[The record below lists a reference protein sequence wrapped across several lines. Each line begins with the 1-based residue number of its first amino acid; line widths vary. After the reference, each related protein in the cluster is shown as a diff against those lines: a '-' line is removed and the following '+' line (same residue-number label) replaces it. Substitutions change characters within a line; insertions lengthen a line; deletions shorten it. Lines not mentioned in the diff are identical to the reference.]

1 MADPIPPADR
11 SGDDSWVDSMQH
23 TIVCGCDGSAGSEM
37 LPGFAR
43 KLARTLEASL
53 ELVHVSGAATTDS
66 LDAGAANADP
76 RLDPAQLAAA
86 TARDIDDTLTTH
98 RVVPY
103 GDPARRLA
111 ITAAETQA
119 LVLVVGTHGLGP
131 VADPLVGSV
140 SSRLAADAPCPVLVV
155 PTAIQS
161 QLRPELWRG
170 QCIACGFD
178 GSDAGWLAARH
189 AALFAARLGGSLR
202 LVSVGLR
209 RYELTDVDVAVRE
222 LRDLVARGGDCA
234 DAPTRWAVSHEV
246 RRGDPAFELERVAAV
261 RASPVLALGSRGL
274 GPSRGALLGT
284 IARRVLQGA
293 RRPTLVVP
301 ATAESPDF
309 GSTRP
314 VT

>member
-1 MADPIPPADR
+1 MADPIPPGGHVR
-11 SGDDSWVDSMQH
+11 DDHLVIGVQP
-23 TIVCGCDGSAGSEM
+23 TIVCGVDGSAGSEM
-37 LPGFAR
+37 LSGFAR
-43 KLARTLEASL
+43 NLARTLGASL
-53 ELVHVSGAATTDS
+53 ELVHVVGAPMADP
-66 LDAGAANADP
+66 LCAGAGAARRYGAN
-76 RLDPAQLAAA
+76 QLVASA
-86 TARDIDDTLTTH
+86 TCDVDDALTT
-98 RVVPY
+98 RRLVPY

-111 ITAAETQA
+111 IIAAEKQA
-119 LVLVVGTHGLGP
+119 LLLVVGTHGLGP

-155 PTAIQS
+155 PTATQS
-161 QLRPELWRG
+161 QRRPVLWRG

-209 RYELTDVDVAVRE
+209 RYQQPDVDVAVRE
-222 LRDLVARGGDCA
+222 LADIAVRDVDRLDGATRLPVSRELRG
-234 DAPTRWAVSHEV
+234 
-246 RRGDPAFELERVAAV
+246 GDPAFELERVAAV

-274 GPSRGALLGT
+274 GPSRRALLGT

-301 ATAESPDF
+301 ATAHAPDF
-309 GSTRP
+309 GRALQP
-314 VT
+314 A

>member
-1 MADPIPPADR
+1 MADPLRAGTGNGDVRLGSPAASATRDAD
-11 SGDDSWVDSMQH
+11 DDS
-23 TIVCGCDGSAGSEM
+23 E
-37 LPGFAR
+37 
-43 KLARTLEASL
+43 
-53 ELVHVSGAATTDS
+53 
-66 LDAGAANADP
+66 
-76 RLDPAQLAAA
+76 
-86 TARDIDDTLTTH
+86 TH

-111 ITAAETQA
+111 ITAADEQA
-119 LVLVVGTHGLGP
+119 LLLVVGTHGLGP
-131 VADPLVGSV
+131 VTDPLVGSV

-202 LVSVGLR
+202 LVSVGPR
-209 RYELTDVDVAVRE
+209 RCQPTEVNAAVRE
-222 LRDLVARGGDCA
+222 LQDLIGRTVDQFDGA
-234 DAPTRWAVSHEV
+234 TRLPVSHEL

-301 ATAESPDF
+301 ATAETPDF
-309 GSTRP
+309 ERAVQP
-314 VT
+314 A

>member
-1 MADPIPPADR
+1 MASVQP
-11 SGDDSWVDSMQH
+11 
-23 TIVCGCDGSAGSEM
+23 TIVCGVDGSAGSE
-37 LPGFAR
+37 LLAGFAR
-43 KLARTLEASL
+43 KLARTLGACL
-53 ELVHVSGAATTDS
+53 ELVHVVGAPVVEPP
-66 LDAGAANADP
+66 GARDADP
-76 RLDPAQLAAA
+76 RRGAPTPPAASA
-86 TARDIDDTLTTH
+86 TRDDDDAVTTH

-111 ITAAETQA
+111 VAAAQQQA
-119 LVLVVGTHGLGP
+119 LLLVVGTHGLGP

-155 PTAIQS
+155 PTATPS

-178 GSDAGWLAARH
+178 GSETGWLAARH
-189 AALFAARLGGSLR
+189 AARFAARLGGSLR
-202 LVSVGLR
+202 LVCVGPR
-209 RYELTDVDVAVRE
+209 RYGLTDLDVAMRE
-222 LRDLVARGGDCA
+222 LGELAVHDVDRA
-234 DAPTRWAVSHEV
+234 DGATRLPVSREM

-261 RASPVLALGSRGL
+261 RASPVLVIGSRGL

-301 ATAESPDF
+301 ATAQPPDLERS
-309 GSTRP
+309 GP
-314 VT
+314 PPE

>member
-1 MADPIPPADR
+1 MAGVQP
-11 SGDDSWVDSMQH
+11 
-23 TIVCGCDGSAGSEM
+23 TIVCGVDGSAGSEM
-37 LPGFAR
+37 LARFAR
-43 KLARTLEASL
+43 DLARTLGACL
-53 ELVHVSGAATTDS
+53 ELVHVVGAPVAEPLRDGGP
-66 LDAGAANADP
+66 DADP
-76 RLDPAQLAAA
+76 RAGAPTQPAASA
-86 TARDIDDTLTTH
+86 TRDADDAVTTR

-111 ITAAETQA
+111 VAATEQQA
-119 LVLVVGTHGLGP
+119 LLLVVGTHGLGP

-155 PTAIQS
+155 PTATRS

-170 QCIACGFD
+170 QCVACGFD
-178 GSDAGWLAARH
+178 GSEAGWLAARH
-189 AALFAARLGGSLR
+189 AAQFAVRLGGSLR
-202 LVSVGLR
+202 LVCVGPR
-209 RYELTDVDVAVRE
+209 RPGVTDVDGAVRE
-222 LRDLVARGGDCA
+222 LGELAVRDVDRVDGA
-234 DAPTRWAVSHEV
+234 TRLPVSREL

-301 ATAESPDF
+301 ATAPPPDL
-309 GSTRP
+309 GRARQP
-314 VT
+314 V

>member
-1 MADPIPPADR
+1 MADPLRAGTDNGDVRLGSPAASPTRDV
-11 SGDDSWVDSMQH
+11 DD
-23 TIVCGCDGSAGSEM
+23 ASE
-37 LPGFAR
+37 
-43 KLARTLEASL
+43 
-53 ELVHVSGAATTDS
+53 
-66 LDAGAANADP
+66 
-76 RLDPAQLAAA
+76 
-86 TARDIDDTLTTH
+86 TH

-111 ITAAETQA
+111 ITAADGQA
-119 LVLVVGTHGLGP
+119 LLLVVGTHGLGP
-131 VADPLVGSV
+131 VTDPLVGSV

-202 LVSVGLR
+202 LVSVGPR
-209 RYELTDVDVAVRE
+209 RCQPTEVNAAVRE
-222 LRDLVARGGDCA
+222 LQDLIWRTA
-234 DAPTRWAVSHEV
+234 DQVDGATRVSHEL

-301 ATAESPDF
+301 ATAETPDF
-309 GSTRP
+309 ERVGQL
-314 VT
+314 V